1 MSKDMK
7 VFLGLVAVV
16 MIALFTS
23 SVFDASSAERRAIR
37 WEAEAGMRLQARRGV
52 EANLA
57 LMADAYEELVGETLT
72 LRDSVKATS
81 DLMAEAQ
88 LEAGRRADS
97 LVARVEE
104 VAGDSVATVAWA
116 DSLVVAH
123 REEVRAVETRLAV
136 TMTMNEALW
145 RRIEQSDAIIEQH
158 IEANALLRMEIEAW
172 QNASGSWQDAYR
184 AGWLSRIADN
194 PKLVV
199 VSVAAGIGLCVAFCP
214 EDPQVAGA
222 YLIR

>member
-1 MSKDMK
+1 MSTRAE
-7 VFLGLVAVV
+7 VLWGLVAVV

-37 WEAEAGMRLQARRGV
+37 WETEAGVRLQARRGV

-57 LMADAYEELVGETLT
+57 LMADAYETLVGETLT

-88 LEAGRRADS
+88 LDAGRRADS
-97 LVARVEE
+97 LVARIDS
-104 VAGDSVATVAWA
+104 VAGDSVATIAWA
-116 DSLVVAH
+116 DSLVLAH

-158 IEANALLRMEIEAW
+158 IEANALLRMEITAW
-172 QNASGSWQDAYR
+172 QNASTAWSDAYR
-184 AGWLSRIADN
+184 AGFLQRIVDN
-194 PKLVV
+194 LELVA
-199 VSVAAGIGLCVAFCP
+199 VSAGTGAVACLVFC
-214 EDPQVAGA
+214 
-222 YLIR
+222 R